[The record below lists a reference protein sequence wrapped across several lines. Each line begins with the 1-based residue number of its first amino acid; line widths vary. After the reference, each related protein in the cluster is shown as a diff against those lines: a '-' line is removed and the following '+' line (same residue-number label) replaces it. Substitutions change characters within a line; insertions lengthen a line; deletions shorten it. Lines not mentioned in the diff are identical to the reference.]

1 MGNFKSIELNS
12 LDRKF
17 FNNAMKTSVLTKE
30 EEKKLAENWAFRGD
44 KKSMHTIIR
53 AYSKLVIAYAM
64 KYKNYGLSITDLVQE
79 GHIGLMQAI
88 AKFEPQRDIRFSTY
102 AGWWIRASI
111 QDFVLKNWSLV
122 RIATTSKQKSL
133 FFSLRKL
140 KQKIHQ
146 TEHGSIDYQTAQG
159 IANDLNISTSD
170 VIKMDSRLS
179 QNDSS
184 LNHKI
189 NDESESEFMELIED
203 EEARPDDKVFD
214 KDQTNFKKELITKTL
229 EILDEREVKIIRD
242 RHLSEEIKTL
252 DILGRELKIS
262 KERVR
267 QIEKGAMMKMKS
279 YISNSQKKNSF
290 SNQSF

>member
-1 MGNFKSIELNS
+1 MSSFDDTNEMKSFVKKAMSIPLLEESHEKVLAKKWIKNKDEKALHELTQS
-12 LDRKF
+12 
-17 FNNAMKTSVLTKE
+17 
-30 EEKKLAENWAFRGD
+30 
-44 KKSMHTIIR
+44 HIR
-53 AYSKLVIAYAM
+53 LVIAFAV
-64 KYKNYGLSITDLVQE
+64 KYKNYGLNLSDLIQE
-79 GHIGLMQAI
+79 GNIGLMKA
-88 AKFEPQRDIRFSTY
+88 AERFELDKEVRFSTY

-189 NDESESEFMELIED
+189 NDESDSEFMELIED

-229 EILDEREVKIIRD
+229 EILDEREVTIIRD
-242 RHLSEEIKTL
+242 RHLSEEVKTL
-252 DILGRELKIS
+252 DILGKELKIS

-279 YISNSQKKNSF
+279 MMIWILM
-290 SNQSF
+290 

>member
-1 MGNFKSIELNS
+1 MSSFDDTNEMKSFVKKAMSIPLLEENHEKVLAKKWIKNKDEKALHELTQS
-12 LDRKF
+12 
-17 FNNAMKTSVLTKE
+17 
-30 EEKKLAENWAFRGD
+30 
-44 KKSMHTIIR
+44 HIR
-53 AYSKLVIAYAM
+53 SVIAFAV
-64 KYKNYGLSITDLVQE
+64 KYKNYGLNLSDLIEE
-79 GHIGLMQAI
+79 GNIGLMKA
-88 AKFEPQRDIRFSTY
+88 AERFELDKEVRFSTY

-146 TEHGSIDYQTAQG
+146 TEHGSIDFRTAQG

-170 VIKMDSRLS
+170 VIKMDSRIS

-203 EEARPDDKVFD
+203 EDARPDDKVFE
-214 KDQTNFKKELITKTL
+214 KDQVNFKKDLIKQTL
-229 EILDEREVKIIRD
+229 EILDEREVKIIKD
-242 RHLSEEIKTL
+242 RHLSEEVKTL
-252 DILGRELKIS
+252 DILGKELKIS

-279 YISNSQKKNSF
+279 YISNSQKKEF
-290 SNQSF
+290 LF

>member
-1 MGNFKSIELNS
+1 MSSFDDTNEMKSFVKKAMSIPLLEENHEKVLAKKWIKNKDEKALHELTQS
-12 LDRKF
+12 
-17 FNNAMKTSVLTKE
+17 
-30 EEKKLAENWAFRGD
+30 
-44 KKSMHTIIR
+44 HIR
-53 AYSKLVIAYAM
+53 LVIAFAV
-64 KYKNYGLSITDLVQE
+64 KYKNYGLNLSDLIQE
-79 GHIGLMQAI
+79 GNIGLMKA
-88 AKFEPQRDIRFSTY
+88 AERFELDKEVRFSTY
-102 AGWWIRASI
+102 SGWWIRASI

-146 TEHGSIDYQTAQG
+146 TEHGSIDFLTAQG

-170 VIKMDSRLS
+170 VIKKDSRIS

-203 EEARPDDKVFD
+203 EDARPDDKVFE
-214 KDQTNFKKELITKTL
+214 KDQVNFKKDLIKQTL
-229 EILDEREVKIIRD
+229 EILDEREVKIIKD
-242 RHLSEEIKTL
+242 RHLSEEVKTL
-252 DILGRELKIS
+252 DILGKELKIS

-279 YISNSQKKNSF
+279 YISNSQKKEF
-290 SNQSF
+290 LF

>member
-1 MGNFKSIELNS
+1 MSSFDDTNEMKSFVKKAMSIPLLEENHEKVLAKKWIKNKDESALHELTQS
-12 LDRKF
+12 
-17 FNNAMKTSVLTKE
+17 
-30 EEKKLAENWAFRGD
+30 
-44 KKSMHTIIR
+44 HIR
-53 AYSKLVIAYAM
+53 LVIAFAV
-64 KYKNYGLSITDLVQE
+64 KYKNYGLNLSDLIQE
-79 GHIGLMQAI
+79 GNIGLMKA
-88 AKFEPQRDIRFSTY
+88 AERFELDKEVRFSTY

-146 TEHGSIDYQTAQG
+146 TEHGSIDFRTAQG

-170 VIKMDSRLS
+170 VIKMDSRIS

-203 EEARPDDKVFD
+203 EDARPDDKVFE
-214 KDQTNFKKELITKTL
+214 KDQVNFKKDLIKQTL
-229 EILDEREVKIIRD
+229 EILDEREVKIIKD
-242 RHLSEEIKTL
+242 RHLSEEVKTL
-252 DILGRELKIS
+252 DILGKELKIS

-279 YISNSQKKNSF
+279 YISNSQKKEF
-290 SNQSF
+290 LF